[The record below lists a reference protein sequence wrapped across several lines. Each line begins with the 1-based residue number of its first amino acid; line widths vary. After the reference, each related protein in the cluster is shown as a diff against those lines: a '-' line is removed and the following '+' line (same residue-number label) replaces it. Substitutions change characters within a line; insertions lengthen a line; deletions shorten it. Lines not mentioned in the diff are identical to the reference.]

1 MLVTAQGHLI
11 DAGIISR
18 ALDDVTRGGGTY
30 RIVSFEIGHTVD
42 QPSKIVMD
50 VAAPMLHRVDGHLDR
65 LHYCLPGPPDFYSHA
80 LFNYMLD
87 E

>member
-1 MLVTAQGHLI
+1 MAFRLN
-11 DAGIISR
+11 DAAR
-18 ALDDVTRGGGTY
+18 AAYAAHDLG
-30 RIVSFEIGHTVD
+30 
-42 QPSKIVMD
+42 VMD